1 MDLRFVKAR
10 TSDALVLTSISK
22 QAFDS
27 DVEAGAT
34 SPGGPPGY
42 QSVPF
47 HIRMARMNH
56 LFKLVDE
63 NGVILGGAILFRQGD
78 VLNVGR
84 IFIDPQHFRK
94 GYGILM
100 MREIVAL
107 YPDVK
112 VFTLDTPVWN
122 IRTNAFYTRLGY
134 SEEKRDTDFVYYS
147 KDVHRGWKR
156 ADKRQAGRGERAER

>member
-1 MDLRFVKAR
+1 MDLRFVKAG

-94 GYGILM
+94 GYGIFM
-100 MREIVAL
+100 MQEIEAMF
-107 YPDVK
+107 PDVK
-112 VFTLDTPVWN
+112 AFMLDTPAWN
-122 IRTNAFYTRLGY
+122 TRTNAFYTRLGY
-134 SEEKRDTDFVYYS
+134 SEVKRNPDFVYYT
-147 KDVHRGWKR
+147 KECRR
-156 ADKRQAGRGERAER
+156 

>member
-1 MDLRFVKAR
+1 MNLRFVKAG
-10 TSDALVLTSISK
+10 TPDALVLNSISK

-27 DVEAGAT
+27 DTEVGAA

-47 HIRMARMNH
+47 HLKMARMNH

-63 NGVILGGAILFRQGD
+63 SGVILGGAILFRQGD
-78 VLNVGR
+78 TLNVGR

-94 GYGILM
+94 GYGMFM
-100 MREIVAL
+100 MREIEGMF
-107 YPDVK
+107 PDVK

-122 IRTNAFYTRLGY
+122 TRTNAFYTGLGY
-134 SEEKRDTDFVYYS
+134 SEVKRDKDFVYYS
-147 KDVHRGWKR
+147 KTR
-156 ADKRQAGRGERAER
+156 